1 MSFAYILARALAR
14 ILGRHAERVLAVVR
28 PEQGRAIAAEIEHI
42 ASPWAALRFAGGGV
56 VAAWRRRFSGV
67 AAGIV
72 GARLMIALAAGML
85 GYIHLQIPGRNLVF
99 KIAQMRGEDAWLAA
113 TVPHLSGHVA
123 DIIASYGLAHWA
135 WKFTVLG
142 GMGALHL
149 VAATAMAFGA
159 TRMVFRGAL
168 AIAALA
174 IAMPMLGAG
183 GLTLPVIYLIQ
194 IGVMAF
200 AAWNLARLWRRDEQ
214 RMAAR

>member
-67 AAGIV
+67 AVGII
-72 GARLMIALAAGML
+72 GARLMIALAAGGL
-85 GYIHLQIPGRNLVF
+85 GYVHLQTSGRNLVF
-99 KIAQMRGEDAWLAA
+99 KIAQMRGEDAWLATA
-113 TVPHLSGHVA
+113 PYMTGHGA
-123 DIIASYGLAHWA
+123 DIIASYSLAYWA

-159 TRMVFRGAL
+159 TRMVFRSAL

-183 GLTLPVIYLIQ
+183 GLTLPVIYLVQ